1 MLERPSKWL
10 KQVIQIKHNRVKNPN
25 WRETNQ
31 LAINIFYIFKING
44 SQSDKDERIKA
55 AQYLQQLEVSANN
68 KSLRGFINNE
78 VTWLLKVIPQ

>member
-1 MLERPSKWL
+1 MLVRPSKWL

-25 WRETNQ
+25 RPEANQ

>member
-1 MLERPSKWL
+1 MLVRPSKWL

-25 WRETNQ
+25 WREANH

>member
-1 MLERPSKWL
+1 MLVRPSKWL

-25 WRETNQ
+25 WWEANQ

-78 VTWLLKVIPQ
+78 VTWLLTVIPQ

>member
-1 MLERPSKWL
+1 MLVRPSKWL

-25 WRETNQ
+25 WPEANQ

-68 KSLRGFINNE
+68 KSLRGFINSE

>member
-1 MLERPSKWL
+1 M
-10 KQVIQIKHNRVKNPN
+10 
-25 WRETNQ
+25 
-31 LAINIFYIFKING
+31 AINIFYIFKING

>member
-1 MLERPSKWL
+1 MLVRPSKWL

-25 WRETNQ
+25 WREANQ

-44 SQSDKDERIKA
+44 SQSDKDECIKA
-55 AQYLQQLEVSANN
+55 AQYLQQLEVSANK